1 MNCLECIQVL
11 KPGFVL
17 LLSYPTF
24 TLFVMIL
31 FCSFFFFL
39 VVVLLIYQNSPDCV
53 NRPNISAAELFIW
66 CFFFFCVYFCFV
78 FSFYGHLSFIHV
90 GLLMMYMLKLRPW
103 KTMLTVQVTDLFSS
117 SWCWHLGLYYIKKNY
132 VNNICVLW
140 HFEMPGVYVWVYLW
154 ACWILNVDH
163 PVVTVVI
170 SQLFVKVGKNA
181 S

>member
-66 CFFFFCVYFCFV
+66 CFFFLCLFLFCFFLLWSLV
-78 FSFYGHLSFIHV
+78 FYTRGTINDVYVEIKTLKDYVNCASNWSVFFI
-90 GLLMMYMLKLRPW
+90 L
-103 KTMLTVQVTDLFSS
+103 MLTSGTLL
-117 SWCWHLGLYYIKKNY
+117 HKKKL
-132 VNNICVLW
+132 C
-140 HFEMPGVYVWVYLW
+140 
-154 ACWILNVDH
+154 
-163 PVVTVVI
+163 
-170 SQLFVKVGKNA
+170 
-181 S
+181 